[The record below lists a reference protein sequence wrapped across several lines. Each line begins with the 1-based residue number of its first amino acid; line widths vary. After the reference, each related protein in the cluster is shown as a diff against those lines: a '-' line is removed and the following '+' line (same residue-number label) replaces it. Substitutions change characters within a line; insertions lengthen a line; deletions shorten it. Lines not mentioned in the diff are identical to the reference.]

1 MARHKYARIE
11 RERRFL
17 LDRFPAGARS
27 VRIRRILDRY
37 IEGTALR
44 LRKQSDDGAPDVF
57 KLTQKI
63 PGRAGGSQ
71 QGLITSMYLTND
83 EFSLLA
89 QLPAADLIK
98 TRYSVPPFGIDV
110 FEGGLE
116 GLILA
121 EAEFDSPET
130 IDMIARTF
138 ERSGHLVGPHP
149 KKDLGPGL
157 TQGWAFGIWASET
170 SCETRPWPR
179 QPIRRRTR
187 SRAI

>member
-1 MARHKYARIE
+1 MTMARHKYARIE

-110 FEGGLE
+110 FEGGFE

-121 EAEFDSPET
+121 EAEFDSAAAADSLTSPSFALHEVT
-130 IDMIARTF
+130 ADDRFTGGQLSHASRRQLDTWLMEYGIRL
-138 ERSGHLVGPHP
+138 RGGL
-149 KKDLGPGL
+149 KDLDATGD
-157 TQGWAFGIWASET
+157 
-170 SCETRPWPR
+170 
-179 QPIRRRTR
+179 
-187 SRAI
+187 